1 MTLSKMMEFNCQFYL
16 KTSTKSH
23 KRIIDIIG
31 VAQYVNHNI
40 NKTDC
45 DKDTFLK
52 ALLAFQ
58 HLPGCD
64 STRSF
69 AEKSKSKSLF
79 LLSSNENY
87 TYGFTQVGTFC
98 TVNLFNFTSFVKCVE
113 KNNRYKFINH

>member
-1 MTLSKMMEFNCQFYL
+1 MALSKIMEFNCQFYL
-16 KTSTKSH
+16 KNSTKSN
-23 KRIIDIIG
+23 KIIIEVTAVD
-31 VAQYVNHNI
+31 QYVNHII

-69 AEKSKSKSLF
+69 ARKSKSKSLF
-79 LLSSNENY
+79 LLNSN
-87 TYGFTQVGTFC
+87 
-98 TVNLFNFTSFVKCVE
+98 
-113 KNNRYKFINH
+113 